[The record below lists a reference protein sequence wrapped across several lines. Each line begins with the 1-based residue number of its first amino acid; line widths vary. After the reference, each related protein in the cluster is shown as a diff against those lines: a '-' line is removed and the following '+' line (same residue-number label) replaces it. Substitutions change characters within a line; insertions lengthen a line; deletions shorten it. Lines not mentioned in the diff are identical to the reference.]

1 LSSPIKSV
9 RDVPAIDYYTS
20 GRRTCAG
27 CGPAITYRLLSKA
40 AGANTVFLG
49 PTSCMYVA
57 NGHQYLTS
65 PYAVPWFHTQLGGG
79 GAAGVGTAAAF
90 RALMTKGKRKNEDIN
105 VIVYGGDGGFADIGF
120 AGLSMAMGY
129 DYKRLLFV
137 LNDNESYAN
146 TGIQASSTTPWG
158 ATTTFTPSGKVKK
171 IGNIRLKKNVALT
184 MAAHPGVKYVATSTM
199 HPPLDFMNK
208 VRKAL
213 DAGGPSFIEVLTPC
227 PKGWF
232 FDPKHTVNFAKLA
245 LDTRAWVS
253 WEYADGEFSLT
264 YKPGKIT
271 PVKEYLKLQGRFA
284 HLTEKQIDEI
294 QRMIDEE
301 WKYWE
306 EMNQEKRIILP
317 WISAPIPAVAALP

>member
-1 LSSPIKSV
+1 MSNLIKSV
-9 RDVPAIDYYTS
+9 KAVPPVDYYTS

-40 AGANTVFLG
+40 AGPNTVFLG

-65 PYAVPWFHTQLGGG
+65 PYAVPWYHTQLGGG
-79 GAAGVGTAAAF
+79 GAAAIGTAAAF
-90 RALMTKGKRKNEDIN
+90 RALMAKRKRKGEDIN
-105 VIVYGGDGGFADIGF
+105 VIVYGGDGGFADIGYG
-120 AGLSMAMGY
+120 GLSMGMGY
-129 DYKRLLFV
+129 DYKRVLYV

-146 TGIQASSTTPWG
+146 TGIQASSSTPWG
-158 ATTTFTPSGKVKK
+158 ATTTFTPSGKVKP
-171 IGNIRLKKNVALT
+171 IGNLRMKKNVALT
-184 MAAHPGVKYVATSTM
+184 MAAHPGVKYVATATM

-208 VRKAL
+208 ARKAL

-232 FDPKHTVNFAKLA
+232 FDPKYTVEIAKLA

-253 WEYADGEFSLT
+253 WEYADGEFSLS
-264 YKPGKIT
+264 YKPRTST
-271 PVKEYLKLQGRFA
+271 PVKEYLRRQGRFA
-284 HLTEKQIDEI
+284 HLTDNQINEI
-294 QRMIDEE
+294 QRMIDNE

-306 EMNQEKRIILP
+306 EMDKQKRIILP
-317 WISAPIPAVAALP
+317 WTSAPSPAVLALA